1 MAEFSRKQL
10 KQDRFAEVVG
20 QEVALFRRHKTAIT
34 IGAVAVIAAILG
46 GYSYSAYRERVSEEA
61 SRAFMSAVR
70 LYGGVV
76 TTEPRPG
83 FVTYTT
89 AGERQRRVTEAF
101 EEILRD
107 YPNREE
113 AAGAHYYLGLLDIE
127 QEKNEEAKADLEKAV
142 AEGGEYAS
150 MARLA
155 LADLLARMD
164 QLEESKQHYERLID
178 NPSGLVPKERAQ
190 LAYARMLADKD
201 PEAAKPLLEEL
212 MAQPGAV
219 SVAAGTTLR
228 RLQGSS

>member
-1 MAEFSRKQL
+1 MAEFSRKRL

-20 QEVALFRRHKTAIT
+20 KEVQLFQQHRTSIT
-34 IGAVAVIAAILG
+34 IVAVAVIAAIVG
-46 GYSYSAYRERVSEEA
+46 GYSYSAYRARVAEEA
-61 SRAFMSAVR
+61 KSAFMAAVR
-70 LYGGVV
+70 LYGGTV

-101 EEILRD
+101 EEILSD
-107 YPNREE
+107 YPTRPE

-127 QEKNEEAKADLEKAV
+127 QQKDDDAKADLEKAV
-142 AEGGEYAS
+142 AGGGEYAS
-150 MARLA
+150 MARLV
-155 LADLLARMD
+155 LADLLARND
-164 QLEESKQHYERLID
+164 QVDEAKQQYQHLID
-178 NPSGLVPKERAQ
+178 HPSGLVPKERAQ

-219 SVAAGTTLR
+219 SVAAGTTMR
-228 RLQGSS
+228 RIQGS